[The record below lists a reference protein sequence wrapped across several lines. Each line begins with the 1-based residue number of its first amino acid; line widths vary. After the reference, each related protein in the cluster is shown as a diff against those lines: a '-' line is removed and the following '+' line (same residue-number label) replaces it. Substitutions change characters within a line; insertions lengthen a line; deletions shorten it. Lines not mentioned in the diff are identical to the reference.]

1 MLAKSCLDYEHLA
14 RVHMQ
19 IWFLN
24 VAIRILFLQLY
35 DLPLKRERIDVN
47 AGGSL
52 YIVFITYFTQSIRY
66 Q

>member
-1 MLAKSCLDYEHLA
+1 MLAKSYLDYEHLA

-52 YIVFITYFTQSIRY
+52 
-66 Q
+66 